1 MGKFDGILIC
11 TDLDGT
17 LLRSDGTISAE
28 NIAAIEYF
36 KREGGYFTFVT
47 GRMPSFVSHIWEAI
61 RPNAPFGC
69 INGGGLYDYEAK
81 KYVYTVEMP
90 KTVLPLVQS
99 VDETFADLG
108 IQVNTFDKVYFC
120 RENET
125 MVNFRAVTDL
135 PNLVCPYWEVP
146 EAFAKIVFGSESPSD
161 IAALEHLLRT
171 HAMADDFDFIQSEP
185 TLFEI
190 LPKGVGK
197 GVALAKLAE
206 FLGIDPTH
214 TVAIGD
220 YNNDISM
227 LEVAGLGVAVSNAT
241 SETKAAADHI
251 TVSNEEHAIAR
262 VIADIESGKYSTLL

>member
-17 LLRSDGTISAE
+17 LLRNDGTISKE
-28 NIAAIEYF
+28 NIEAIEYF

-69 INGGGLYDYEAK
+69 INGGGLYDYEAG

-90 KTVLPLVQS
+90 KTVLPLIQS
-99 VDETFADLG
+99 ADEAFADLG
-108 IQVNTFDKVYFC
+108 IQVNTFYKVYFC

-125 MVNFRAVTDL
+125 MVNFRAVTNL

-161 IAALEHLLRT
+161 VAALEHLLRT
-171 HAMADDFDFIQSEP
+171 HALADGFDFIQSEP

-197 GVALAKLAE
+197 GVAITQLAKH
-206 FLGIDPTH
+206 LGVDPTH

-227 LEVAGLGVAVSNAT
+227 FEAAGLGVAVANA
-241 SETKAAADHI
+241 SPDARAAADCI

-262 VIADIESGKYSTLL
+262 VIADLERGVYRL